1 VLSFLV
7 THLLFSSDFTIT
19 RQCIFILK
27 NFHLQFHSQKQSNH
41 LKSKTS
47 AVEICKALPST
58 KCWFLLWILTYYNLF
73 QKQLKT
79 PGWASAIYTDTYR
92 WLAVN
97 GFFWWKDLRWLQ
109 YVASLWNH
117 KTLHS
122 HAICCVK
129 VNFIWCLTIFFR
141 NVLIFRSRKMATL
154 VITDWKTSVASKNG
168 VCGVVLDLARLL
180 ASHNW
185 SWWGGVLL
193 KAKCYECCVS

>member
-1 VLSFLV
+1 MLSFLV

-129 VNFIWCLTIFFR
+129 VNFIWCLTIFFPKR
-141 NVLIFRSRKMATL
+141 AYFSVQEDGNSGYNRLENFRSIEER
-154 VITDWKTSVASKNG
+154 SV
-168 VCGVVLDLARLL
+168 
-180 ASHNW
+180 
-185 SWWGGVLL
+185 WGGTGS
-193 KAKCYECCVS
+193 C